1 MKTKLLI
8 TLLILPALAHA
19 HPGHAGHEGD
29 IGWSLAHPFTGF
41 DHLLAAL
48 ALGLWA
54 GLHDRNSRW
63 LPVAAFIGAN
73 AVGMIGGLM
82 TGAFTGIETAL
93 AVTVVLFSASLAG
106 GFRASAPLACGIAAA
121 CALIHGW
128 AHGSEAPSSA
138 NMAAYCGGV
147 LAGTLAICGT
157 GLGMARLLRKRHILV
172 ARGIGALSTLIAAG
186 MLLRS
191 L

>member
-1 MKTKLLI
+1 MKTKLFI
-8 TLLILPALAHA
+8 TLLLLPALAHA

-29 IGWSLAHPFTGF
+29 IGWGLAHPFTGF

-54 GLHDRNSRW
+54 GLHDKNSRW
-63 LPVAAFIGAN
+63 LPVAAFIGAT
-73 AVGMIGGLM
+73 AAGMLGGLL
-82 TGAFTGIETAL
+82 TGSFTGIETAL
-93 AVTVVLFSASLAG
+93 AVTVVLFSSSLAG

-138 NMAAYCGGV
+138 SMAAYCGGV
-147 LAGTLAICGT
+147 LAGTLAIF
-157 GLGMARLLRKRHILV
+157 GLGMGMARLLRERHGLV
-172 ARGIGALSTLIAAG
+172 ARGIGVLSTLIAAG
-186 MLLRS
+186 MLVRS